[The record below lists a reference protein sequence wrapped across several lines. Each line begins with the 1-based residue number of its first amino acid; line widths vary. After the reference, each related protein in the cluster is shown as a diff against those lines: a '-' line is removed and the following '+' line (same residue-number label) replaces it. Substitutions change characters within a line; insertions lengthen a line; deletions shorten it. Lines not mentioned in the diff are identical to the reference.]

1 MSTYN
6 EQKEVDEA
14 INVANE
20 ALYHL
25 EQAKEM
31 LDSAGNWGIVDL
43 LGGGMLTT
51 FLKRSKMSDANK
63 ELSKAKDALQR
74 LAKELRDVRGFPE
87 MRIDMGD
94 FLGMADYFF
103 DGAVADWLT
112 QSKIS
117 DAKRQV
123 NDAISEVEGILDG
136 LEDNL

>member
-87 MRIDMGD
+87 MRIDMDD